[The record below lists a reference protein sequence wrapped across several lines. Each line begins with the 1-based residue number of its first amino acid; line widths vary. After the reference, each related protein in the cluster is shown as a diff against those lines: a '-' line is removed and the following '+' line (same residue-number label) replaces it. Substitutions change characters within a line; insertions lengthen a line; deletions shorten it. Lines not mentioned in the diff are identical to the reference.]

1 MGGFNVT
8 PSELHQAGNTLR
20 SVRSDLS
27 AGSELSAGGDVG
39 YPDLAEAMAD
49 FCRTASD
56 TAANLSTAIY
66 IAGESTDRGG
76 SAYEHTEAMNAR
88 WGTGGPL

>member
-8 PSELHQAGNTLR
+8 PSELHQAGGTLR
-20 SVRSDLS
+20 SVRSELS
-27 AGSELSAGGDVG
+27 AGSDLSAGGDVG

-56 TAANLSTAIY
+56 AAADLATAIS
-66 IAGESTDRGG
+66 IAGENVDQGG
-76 SAYEHTEAMNAR
+76 SEYERTEAINAR
-88 WGTGGPL
+88 WGAGGPY

>member
-8 PSELHQAGNTLR
+8 PSELHQAGNMLR
-20 SVRSDLS
+20 GVRSELSAGSDLS
-27 AGSELSAGGDVG
+27 AGGDMG

-56 TAANLSTAIY
+56 TASNLSTAIY
-66 IAGESTDRGG
+66 IAGENTNSGG
-76 SAYEHTEAMNAR
+76 SAYEHTEAINSR